1 MSVPRDFVAEAQE
14 RYKSWESSAL
24 SSFAAITA
32 VASVSAYLYQP
43 PLIAVVCS
51 SLSGV
56 GMFLSW
62 RVAISGR
69 TGLAGVVAVPSLVL
83 WIAPLVFEVINV
95 KRPVSKLLPLA
106 LGLPWLAAALSLCIL
121 IARQWKRKE

>member
-1 MSVPRDFVAEAQE
+1 M
-14 RYKSWESSAL
+14 
-24 SSFAAITA
+24 
-32 VASVSAYLYQP
+32 
-43 PLIAVVCS
+43 
-51 SLSGV
+51 
-56 GMFLSW
+56 
-62 RVAISGR
+62 
-69 TGLAGVVAVPSLVL
+69 AGVVAVPSLVL